1 VGKCNEEMA
10 LKDTVECRQ
19 IKELDTFTKML
30 TELLDPSGT
39 LREEE
44 V

>member
-19 IKELDTFTKML
+19 IKELDIFTKML
-30 TELLDPSGT
+30 IELLDASGT
-39 LREEE
+39 LQEEK